1 MPRKSAFMIALIV
14 LAACGGGSEPARKP
28 VTPLDRSTTGTITGT
43 VRLAGPAP
51 AMQTL
56 QMASECR
63 TEHQGPVPAGDV
75 LVHDGLVENAFVW
88 VKDGLGDR
96 GFEVPTA
103 GVTIDQKGCLYHPR
117 VTGARVGQP
126 IVFQNSDSVLHNVHG
141 APTVATAWN
150 FTMSVKGSQRTLK
163 LDKPE
168 VMVSVR
174 CDVHP
179 WMQGWIGVVDH
190 PYFSVTGTDGRFAL
204 RDVPPGEY
212 TVAVWHERFGTREEK
227 VSLAAKGTQD
237 VAFSFGS
244 GGN

>member
-1 MPRKSAFMIALIV
+1 MPRRFASVIV
-14 LAACGGGSEPARKP
+14 LVVLSACGGESEPERNP

-51 AMQTL
+51 AMRTL
-56 QMASECR
+56 QMTSECR
-63 TEHQGPVPAGDV
+63 AEHQGAVPSGDV
-75 LVHDGLVENAFVW
+75 LVRDGLVENAFVW
-88 VKDGLGDR
+88 IKDGLGDR
-96 GFEVPTA
+96 GFELPTA
-103 GVTIDQKGCLYHPR
+103 AVTIDQQGCLYHPR
-117 VTGARVGQP
+117 VTGVQVGQP

-141 APTVATAWN
+141 TPVVASAWN
-150 FTMSVKGSQRTLK
+150 FTMSMKGSQRTLK

-190 PYFSVTGTDGRFAL
+190 PYFSVTGADGRFTL

-212 TVAVWHERFGTREEK
+212 TVAVWHERFGTREAK

-237 VAFSFGS
+237 VPFGFGS